1 MSQFISG
8 EYIDRDHHIRSLQ
21 MLCAHPYKCY
31 KSKNTYH
38 SITVCFASLNIYHR
52 SIRAGINQNLQGRKW
67 KWKLKWMLLCLS
79 LEIIIASWKLSL
91 GNELRKFLMVLYNKY
106 RGGFSINFCLSV
118 KTKERSLSKFSI
130 NFLLLIIAQ
139 CFLWL
144 ATILLFY
151 HQV

>member
-1 MSQFISG
+1 MEDQPVEKTWEQFKGWMSQFISG
-8 EYIDRDHHIRSLQ
+8 EYIDRGHHIRSLQ

-52 SIRAGINQNLQGRKW
+52 SIRTGINQNLQGRKW

-106 RGGFSINFCLSV
+106 RGGFSINFCFKCKNVLFPSFQ
-118 KTKERSLSKFSI
+118 LIFCFS
-130 NFLLLIIAQ
+130 
-139 CFLWL
+139 
-144 ATILLFY
+144 
-151 HQV
+151 